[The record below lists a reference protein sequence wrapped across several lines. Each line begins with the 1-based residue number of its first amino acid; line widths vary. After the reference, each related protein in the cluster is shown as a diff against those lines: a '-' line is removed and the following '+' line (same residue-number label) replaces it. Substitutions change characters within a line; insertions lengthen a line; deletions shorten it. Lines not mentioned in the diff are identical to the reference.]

1 MRTSRRAEK
10 ALATKLAEIREAL
23 ISAGCDTIDKQAT
36 ALGIGRSTAY
46 ALLNLDKRAGPS
58 AIVVKRV
65 LSSPNLP
72 PRVRQKFKEYVA
84 NKIHGRYGHSKPRA
98 RAFRDVL
105 TEH

>member
-1 MRTSRRAEK
+1 MRKSRKEEN
-10 ALATKLAEIREAL
+10 ALASKLAEIREAL

-36 ALGIGRSTAY
+36 ALGVGRSTAY

-72 PRVRQKFKEYVA
+72 PRARHKFEEYVA
-84 NKIHGRYGHSKPRA
+84 NKIRGRYGHSERSV
-98 RAFRDVL
+98 RAFRGVL
-105 TEH
+105 TEL